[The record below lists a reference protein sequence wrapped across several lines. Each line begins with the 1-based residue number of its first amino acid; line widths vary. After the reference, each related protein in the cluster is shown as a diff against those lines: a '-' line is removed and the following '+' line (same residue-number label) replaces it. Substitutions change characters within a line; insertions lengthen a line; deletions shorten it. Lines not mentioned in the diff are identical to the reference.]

1 MTNELLAKIK
11 EAIRLSDNVGRSR
24 GMNNYATNTTA
35 LTKLL
40 DLEEEIKRDLAA
52 LASQGVEP
60 AAWDVRNAEISYRG
74 IFATERE
81 AKATADQHDEA
92 GYSQAKVTP
101 LYARHPAPPAGIS
114 PAPLAG
120 EWRPIETAPRSV
132 QPILVLKEGR
142 RMAIET
148 GHYAHNMMHAAKVD
162 GEECGFTHWMPLPA
176 APRAALSQGDVSGEG
191 AK

>member
-1 MTNELLAKIK
+1 MANDLLTLVEELK
-11 EAIRLSDNVGRSR
+11 EACAVSESMQHTVMNVAEVRHF
-24 GMNNYATNTTA
+24 AEQIA
-35 LTKLL
+35 
-40 DLEEEIKRDLAA
+40 AA
-52 LASQGVEP
+52 LAPVSLPKPDLWRDGKS
-60 AAWDVRNAEISYRG
+60 IKGY
-74 IFATERE
+74 
-81 AKATADQHDEA
+81 TADPGE
-92 GYSQAKVTP
+92 GPWYSAETVRSLLRTP
-101 LYARHPAPPAGIS
+101 PAPPAGIS

-176 APRAALSQGDVSGEG
+176 APRADLNPDDELKKRPA
-191 AK
+191 